1 MSCLILNLFI
11 TLSTVV
17 KMKELYFEKLIAF
30 LMCSIFLS
38 GCTSLGSYIIS
49 NPDVYLSEAEF
60 ISKDPKEM
68 GFIKRK
74 FCTERSNRCIAY
86 LSAPSYQPSDFAADG
101 AAFYKLH
108 ATGNGVEN
116 IIAHRMTPDTFNRFK
131 GTAILL
137 HGYGGKKEVMLAAAI
152 YFRGI
157 GMNVII
163 PDLFGHGES
172 EEDFAFAA
180 REHIIITEL
189 LAELGKD
196 NKEVEPV
203 VVVGHSMGALLATNL
218 LLSKQVNSAILLAP
232 MMRFDLAAKQYLPYK
247 APMLNKVISSHINDI
262 IEETMSKVSV
272 SLPETDLLKTVDK
285 TSKSIL
291 LINSTVDSVSPPDYF
306 SSISNENVKKVTL
319 KDRSHSSLM
328 VFSKED
334 ARIVEDWLVEQGNL
348 FSW

>member
-1 MSCLILNLFI
+1 MKKLKLN
-11 TLSTVV
+11 
-17 KMKELYFEKLIAF
+17 KLIASII
-30 LMCSIFLS
+30 CSLFLS
-38 GCTSLGSYIIS
+38 GCTSFGSYIIS
-49 NPDVYLSEAEF
+49 NPDVYLSEAQF
-60 ISKDPKEM
+60 INKDPVEM
-68 GFIKRK
+68 GFSKQTFCSKRADL
-74 FCTERSNRCIAY
+74 CIPY
-86 LSAPSYQPSDFAADG
+86 LSAASYQPNDFSEGG

-116 IIAHRMTPDTFNRFK
+116 LIAHRMTPDTFNRFK

-172 EEDFAFAA
+172 EESFVFAA
-180 REHIIITEL
+180 REHVIITEL
-189 LAELGKD
+189 LTELAGKK
-196 NKEVEPV
+196 KEVEPV

-218 LLSKQVNSAILLAP
+218 LLAEQVNAAILLAP

-247 APMLNKVISSHINDI
+247 APMLNKVFASHIDDI
-262 IEETMSKVSV
+262 VSQAMSEVSV
-272 SLPETDLLKTVDK
+272 SLPETDLLNTLYQTNKA
-285 TSKSIL
+285 IL
-291 LINSTVDSVSPPDYF
+291 LVNSNVDSVSPPGYF
-306 SSISNENVKKVTL
+306 SSIINENVKKIMS

-334 ARIVEDWLVEQGNL
+334 ASIVESWLVEQPNFVQSKSILKGR
-348 FSW
+348 